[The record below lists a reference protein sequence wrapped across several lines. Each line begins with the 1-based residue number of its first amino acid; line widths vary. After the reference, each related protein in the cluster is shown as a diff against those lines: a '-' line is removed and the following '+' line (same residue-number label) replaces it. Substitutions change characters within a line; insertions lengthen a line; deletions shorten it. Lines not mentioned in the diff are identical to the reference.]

1 ELDATQLLI
10 EAFRGRRLKLLR
22 APCVGDAEP
31 NTDDEVRPV
40 WEAQNR
46 GYLSVGLHVD
56 SEDWQRPGAA
66 TIVNNVVNRIL
77 SGPPNCN
84 DETADSQCSRNVV
97 LLHDSG
103 GDRSQTIA
111 ALPLIIDTL
120 RAHGFRFV
128 PVSELAGISPQQAM
142 PPLSPEDHAA
152 ARIDF
157 GLFELVGFL
166 IRALGF
172 LFAAAITLGIARA
185 VALTGLAL
193 LAVAKERKRAAP
205 DLHSD

>member
-56 SEDWQRPGAA
+56 SEDWQRPGVA
-66 TIVNNVVNRIL
+66 TIVNNVLNRIL

-103 GDRSQTIA
+103 GDRSQTVA
-111 ALPLIIDTL
+111 ALPVIIDTL

-128 PVSELAGISPQQAM
+128 PESELAGISPLLPM
-142 PPLSPEDHAA
+142 PLLAPTDPVPSQSCLRLFPL
-152 ARIDF
+152 I
-157 GLFELVGFL
+157 GLL
-166 IRALGF
+166 IRSVG
-172 LFAAAITLGIARA
+172 
-185 VALTGLAL
+185 
-193 LAVAKERKRAAP
+193 
-205 DLHSD
+205 